1 MYAICSF
8 HFKST
13 VKITPRSL
21 YFLTFSIV
29 VFPMVIGLRTVVL
42 YSKGSI
48 TTDLFAFP
56 RVKSYTILFREFK
69 KEYSRKYMRRKSV
82 VRAKNTRNKHVFA
95 QVKPICYAR
104 WHVLTTTLYYVHSY
118 ISELVRDLHVFDNNV
133 AVPDVLETVFFQ
145 FKLVPVCGK
154 CLIHP
159 LFVLYLFC
167 STPATVVYIVNSQ

>member
-1 MYAICSF
+1 MQCVLQF

-29 VFPMVIGLRTVVL
+29 VFPMVIGLSTVVL

-48 TTDLFAFP
+48 TISLHFLGLSLIQFFSANS
-56 RVKSYTILFREFK
+56 RKSIQENTCEERAWFVRKIPEINM
-69 KEYSRKYMRRKSV
+69 YSRKLNRYVM
-82 VRAKNTRNKHVFA
+82 
-95 QVKPICYAR
+95 QD
-104 WHVLTTTLYYVHSY
+104 VLTTTLYYVHSY

-167 STPATVVYIVNSQ
+167 STPATVVHIVNSQ